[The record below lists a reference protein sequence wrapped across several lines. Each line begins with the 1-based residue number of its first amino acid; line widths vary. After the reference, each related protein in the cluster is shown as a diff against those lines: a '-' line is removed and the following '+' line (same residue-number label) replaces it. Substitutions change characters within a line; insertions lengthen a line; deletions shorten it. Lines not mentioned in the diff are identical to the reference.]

1 MRLDS
6 DWMVRN
12 SPAVFALLAESAC
25 IACQQPALEHVC
37 SDCAWELAR
46 PMRALDHRGTLFSGA
61 WALGDYAGVVGQL
74 VRRAKFADDD
84 GAASTLVDAFAGGI
98 GRCLPRVD
106 ALVPI
111 GTTPWRRAI
120 RGMHLPDLAAS
131 ALAAKCDIPIV
142 PALRRT
148 WTGSQT
154 RRSHADRALHA
165 ARAFRSVGSLTG
177 RVLLVD
183 DVLTTGSTAHAA
195 AAELLSMGASA
206 VFLAVLA
213 ASGNPPPARIGIA

>member
-1 MRLDS
+1 
-6 DWMVRN
+6 
-12 SPAVFALLAESAC
+12 
-25 IACQQPALEHVC
+25 
-37 SDCAWELAR
+37 
-46 PMRALDHRGTLFSGA
+46 MRALDHRGTLFSGA

-84 GAASTLVDAFAGGI
+84 VATRTLVEAFVRAAGPT
-98 GRCLPRVD
+98 LPPID
-106 ALVPI
+106 ALVPV

-120 RGMHLPDLAAS
+120 RGMHLPDLAAT
-131 ALAAKCDIPIV
+131 ALGAECDIPIV
-142 PALRRT
+142 SALRRT

-154 RRSHADRALHA
+154 RLSHSERARHA
-165 ARAFRSVGSLTG
+165 SRAFRGVGSLAG

-183 DVLTTGSTAHAA
+183 DVLTTGSTANAA